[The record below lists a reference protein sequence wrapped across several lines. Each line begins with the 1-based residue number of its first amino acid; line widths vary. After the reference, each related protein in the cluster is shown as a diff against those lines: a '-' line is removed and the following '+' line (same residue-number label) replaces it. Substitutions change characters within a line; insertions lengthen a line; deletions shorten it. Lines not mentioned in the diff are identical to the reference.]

1 MKQFLLLITLLLP
14 LGLWA
19 QNTSVTGT
27 VFDYENKDFP
37 LQKVTVR
44 NLTTKQAV
52 TTKAAGQFT
61 IPAKK
66 GDILELSLVGYHTD
80 SLYLLDLQSK
90 TIYLPSNSTAL
101 KEVNIRSAKVSP
113 YLNVAPDPNAKGAT
127 RVGTDGLEGKK
138 NTDRAGGVTL
148 ALGSGRFRREK
159 QKVAL
164 LEEKDSVET
173 EIRTYFNEQTVQELT
188 KLKGQ
193 ELKDFVEMYRPS
205 AARVKSERPF
215 NYDYYIAEAHQAWL
229 KLPAGQRKLP
239 PVPEMKSQQK

>member
-1 MKQFLLLITLLLP
+1 MRKLLLLIALLLP

-52 TTKAAGQFT
+52 TTKAAGQFS
-61 IPAKK
+61 IAAKK
-66 GDILELSLVGYHTD
+66 GDVLEISLVGYHTD

-90 TIYLPSNSTAL
+90 TIYLPSNATAL

-113 YLNVAPDPNAKGAT
+113 YLNVTPDPNAKGAT
-127 RVGTDGLEGKK
+127 TVGTDGLEGKK
-138 NTDRAGGVTL
+138 NTDRAGGVTF
-148 ALGSGRFRREK
+148 ALGGKFRKEK
-159 QKVAL
+159 QKVKL
-164 LEEKDSVET
+164 LEEKDSIET
-173 EIRTYFNEQTVQELT
+173 EIRTNFNEQTVQELT

-193 ELKDFVEMYRPS
+193 DLKDFIEMYRPS

-215 NYDYYIAEAHQAWL
+215 NYNYYIAEAHQTWL

-239 PVPEMKSQQK
+239 PVPKMKSQQN